1 MLIVYVIGKAPGQQ
15 QAISKVLG
23 AVKSYIWIF
32 DHVGVRRWVPLTPC
46 VVQGSQLYILKRSNF
61 KNTSMISRNYILF
74 SDRFDYSEVKS
85 QDKRERGIVPNLRVH
100 MV

>member
-1 MLIVYVIGKAPGQQ
+1 MGAP
-15 QAISKVLG
+15 
-23 AVKSYIWIF
+23 
-32 DHVGVRRWVPLTPC
+32 TPC
-46 VVQGSQLYILKRSNF
+46 VVQVSQLYILKRSNF